1 MVSYNAQVTHLSW
14 RTVPGQVCDREGY
27 KTVEP
32 IHYLHLQLRLEG
44 KEIVDERFIREVE
57 VVPEEEVPLTLM
69 AGLADG
75 KVVVYYDEM
84 LSSDLQ
90 EALTASSAGLEFPAF
105 DPLLDVLQRHGMQF
119 EVGHYKTYLFPSM
132 PDRERDV
139 HCLSKNDQKVKAF
152 GFDGFAEQVY
162 AIEREGRVVSASV
175 STREN
180 ETCGE
185 AWVFTAPQYRHQG
198 FAQKVVNAWARS
210 LISADKVPFY
220 SHKVDNIASAQLA
233 GKLGLQPLFEEISIT
248 RR

>member
-1 MVSYNAQVTHLSW
+1 MERWYH
-14 RTVPGQVCDREGY
+14 
-27 KTVEP
+27 KKVEP

-44 KEIVDERFIREVE
+44 KEIVEERFIREVE
-57 VVPEEEVPLTLM
+57 VVPEEEVPLILI

-90 EALTASSAGLEFPAF
+90 EALTAGSADLEFPVF
-105 DPLLDVLQRHGMQF
+105 DPLLDVLQRQGMQF
-119 EVGHYKTYLFPSM
+119 EVGHYKTYLFPSI
-132 PDRERDV
+132 PGIDRDV
-139 HCLSKNDQKVKAF
+139 HCLSKTDQKVKTF

-162 AIEREGRVVSASV
+162 VIEREGKVVSACV

-180 ETCGE
+180 EKCGE
-185 AWVFTAPQYRHQG
+185 AWVFTAPEYRHQG

-210 LISADKVPFY
+210 LMSADKVPFY
-220 SHKVDNIASAQLA
+220 SHKVDNTASAQLA